1 MTLSEKLVVI
11 RLSFIKYA
19 FALLAEYHE
28 RSTAPNS
35 AHLQALSKSK
45 LKLAAIPNNLLYCF
59 LEFNMLF

>member
-35 AHLQALSKSK
+35 AC
-45 LKLAAIPNNLLYCF
+45 LLICRPCQ
-59 LEFNMLF
+59 NPS